1 MKPARN
7 VHVFHIHEEAFV
19 KESFT
24 LQRTDTQE
32 HEASRQEWHIHYL
45 VIAGMLQLKPVV
57 SSGYQHR
64 RQEEAAEEV
73 KRRGQEFCKAL
84 HRAVQEEHLRHHLCY
99 GFILFHQAP
108 QGWYDFCAKP
118 YIGVDDKVVLTTHLY
133 CLAQG
138 NVVSASITFIILLDE
153 FQPEAPTLV
162 LEENIILALVLIQL
176 TFQTQIIIAMIYDPY
191 RLNRRNEQA
200 SEYSLQVQKVIIVCY
215 Y

>member
-64 RQEEAAEEV
+64 RQEEAAEECC
-73 KRRGQEFCKAL
+73 CK
-84 HRAVQEEHLRHHLCY
+84 EEEKAEEC
-99 GFILFHQAP
+99 
-108 QGWYDFCAKP
+108 CKEE
-118 YIGVDDKVVLTTHLY
+118 T
-133 CLAQG
+133 
-138 NVVSASITFIILLDE
+138 E
-153 FQPEAPTLV
+153 EA
-162 LEENIILALVLIQL
+162 
-176 TFQTQIIIAMIYDPY
+176 
-191 RLNRRNEQA
+191 
-200 SEYSLQVQKVIIVCY
+200 
-215 Y
+215 